1 MTPAYVV
8 AQLVSDRP
16 RLSTMHVLPHQG
28 LSVSPTTKKSRLM
41 LLNATITETIKFERI
56 DESYVS
62 RVLRLTPLAPPT
74 KGEIVLFDR
83 SWYNRPL
90 ASGPCR

>member
-1 MTPAYVV
+1 
-8 AQLVSDRP
+8 
-16 RLSTMHVLPHQG
+16 
-28 LSVSPTTKKSRLM
+28 M